1 MGRNKTLKERIAM
14 LRRQVQLHEEK
25 MRREWHKETPD
36 PGSIQHWQAEID
48 NWKKQIER
56 AGQRLKRQR

>member
-25 MRREWHKETPD
+25 IREWHKETPD
-36 PGSIQHWQAEID
+36 PGPIQHWQAEID
-48 NWKKQIER
+48 NWKKQIEG